1 MDYYANN
8 ATDPFG
14 MDGCIDF
21 DHPANSG
28 LPQDIWCEDC
38 ALRVIFEHS
47 YADIMTRADFWTA
60 AANAVILITSG
71 GQLDLK
77 DTFAFGRVDAESCPD
92 SATRLPQDS
101 SCNFVE
107 DVFLNRM
114 NMSWTNAVALLGAHT
129 LGRGSIDFSG
139 HDGIWVDTV
148 DRSAVSCLDMYT
160 RCSSSLTTWHIT
172 NHSFCSPVLSRYSI
186 NATMKRCYVVHGYRE
201 TWMITVSLRIGHGAI
216 VMAQVAMAH
225 HVLC

>member
-1 MDYYANN
+1 MLKLVGVVQCSFDV
-8 ATDPFG
+8 TDMNYLVHQLG
-14 MDGCIDF
+14 DRQTVDM
-21 DHPANSG
+21 A
-28 LPQDIWCEDC
+28 
-38 ALRVIFEHS
+38 ALS
-47 YADIMTRADFWTA
+47 RADFLTA
-60 AANAVILITSG
+60 AATAVILITSG

-139 HDGIWVDTV
+139 HDGI
-148 DRSAVSCLDMYT
+148 
-160 RCSSSLTTWHIT
+160 
-172 NHSFCSPVLSRYSI
+172 
-186 NATMKRCYVVHGYRE
+186 
-201 TWMITVSLRIGHGAI
+201 
-216 VMAQVAMAH
+216 
-225 HVLC
+225 